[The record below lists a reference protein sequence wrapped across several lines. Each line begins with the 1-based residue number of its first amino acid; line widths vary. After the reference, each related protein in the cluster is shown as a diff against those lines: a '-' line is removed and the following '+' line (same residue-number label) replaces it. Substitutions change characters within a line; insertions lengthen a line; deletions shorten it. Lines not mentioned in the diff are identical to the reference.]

1 MHVGRT
7 STPGFAVTSRTTA
20 TDAVASLGASVNGV
34 VAASGACVLFG
45 ASAIGYAVLG
55 LFRRRI
61 YRRSELIIQMDR
73 TGARS
78 LPIIMLVAALVGMTL
93 VAQTVPTLA
102 NFNQQ
107 SMVAGIV
114 GVSICRTLGP
124 VLAAIVFTG
133 RVGAAY
139 TAEIGTM
146 KVSEELLALETMGIP
161 PVGFLI
167 APRVAAATVMLMV
180 LTVVFDVVALA
191 CAYAIATTQYGIPA
205 DEYRETMLLFLSND
219 DFMFGIGKALI
230 FSVMVAVVSC
240 FMGFNVRGGGV
251 DVGRATMRSVV
262 ICILSII
269 FADFMLS
276 LLYNILKSHGIVA

>member
-1 MHVGRT
+1 MTTR
-7 STPGFAVTSRTTA
+7 PTA
-20 TDAVASLGASVNGV
+20 TETVASLGAAVNGV
-34 VAASGACVLFG
+34 VTASGACVRFG
-45 ASAIGYAVLG
+45 AAAIGYAFLG
-55 LFRRRI
+55 LFRARI
-61 YRRSELIIQMDR
+61 YRRSELVIQMDR

-78 LPIIMLVAALVGMTL
+78 FPIIVLVAALVGMTL

-146 KVSEELLALETMGIP
+146 KVGEELLALETMGVP
-161 PVGFLI
+161 PIGFLI
-167 APRVAAATVMLMV
+167 APRVAAAVLMLMV

-205 DEYRETMLLFLSND
+205 EEYRETMLLFLTPD
-219 DFMFGIGKALI
+219 DFVFGIGKAMV
-230 FSVMVAVVSC
+230 FSLVVAVVSC
-240 FMGFNVRGGGV
+240 FMGYQVRGGGV
-251 DVGRATMRSVV
+251 DVGRATMKAVV

-276 LLYNILKSHGIVA
+276 LLYNILKSHGVVG